1 MSKFFP
7 YKTIEPLFDIGGES
21 YESSYNEENVKNLVE
36 NTQNIDSSMRVNA
49 MTKLLNKTINE
60 VSQKNQSELLQMIKS
75 SNRISMSGS
84 KVTGGLRV
92 SGVKQSSTID
102 KNTEME
108 VVQDLSSKIQN
119 EIERKLSDNISQD
132 MSNINKMKE
141 SKLSGSSV
149 EGAIDAVAGFGTSA
163 VEDVTGMV
171 SDIASVSI
179 GSDSTKIEENISNLE
194 NTLKETLNLSQP
206 LEIEKPTSIKDDL
219 SNMLSQDNINNV
231 VDETQQENDMDF
243 SNMDISGG
251 ATIENVEQVAVVNAV
266 LKGIFKQKSINEMS
280 NKIVTNIDNI
290 FSQVTKQIKEHESEE
305 KVGDIVAVGEAGKAL
320 LVGAGEG
327 IGTASVGLGEGVST
341 AAQGAGEGI
350 STAAKGAGEGI
361 SEAAKG
367 VGEGTKTAAEGV
379 GSMLAQGQ
387 IVFIVIG
394 VIFVL
399 GFMAYFL
406 M

>member
-7 YKTIEPLFDIGGES
+7 YKNIEPLFDIGGET

-36 NTQNIDSSMRVNA
+36 NTQNIDNSMRVNA
-49 MTKLLNKTINE
+49 MTKLLNKTINQ
-60 VSQKNQSELLQMIKS
+60 VAQNNQSDLLQMIKS
-75 SNRISMSGS
+75 SNRISLSGS

-119 EIERKLSDNISQD
+119 EIERNLSDNISQD
-132 MSNINKMKE
+132 MSNINKMKDY
-141 SKLSGSSV
+141 KLTGTDV
-149 EGAIDAVAGFGTSA
+149 GDAVGGAIDSVAGFGTSA
-163 VEDVTGMV
+163 VEDITGMV
-171 SDIASVSI
+171 SDITSVSI
-179 GSDSTKIEENISNLE
+179 ASDSTKIEENISNLE

-206 LEIEKPTSIKDDL
+206 LEIEKPTSIQDDL
-219 SNMLSQDNINNV
+219 SNMLSQENINNV
-231 VDETQQENDMDF
+231 VDETQQANEMDF
-243 SNMDISGG
+243 SNMDITGG
-251 ATIENVEQVAVVNAV
+251 AIIENVEQEAVVNAV
-266 LKGIFKQKSINEMS
+266 LKGIFKQESINEMS

-290 FSQVTKQIKEHESEE
+290 FSQVTEQIKENESEE

-341 AAQGAGEGI
+341 AAQGAGEGV
-350 STAAKGAGEGI
+350 STAAQ
-361 SEAAKG
+361 G

>member
-7 YKTIEPLFDIGGES
+7 YKTIEPLFNIGGES

-84 KVTGGLRV
+84 KITGGLRV

-132 MSNINKMKE
+132 MSNINKMKD
-141 SKLSGSSV
+141 SKLSGTNIG
-149 EGAIDAVAGFGTSA
+149 GAIDAVAGFGTSA

-206 LEIEKPTSIKDDL
+206 LEIEKPTSIEDDL

-231 VDETQQENDMDF
+231 VDETQQANEMDF

-367 VGEGTKTAAEGV
+367 VGTGAATAAEGV

>member
-60 VSQKNQSELLQMIKS
+60 AAQNNQSDLLQMIKS

-92 SGVKQSSTID
+92 SNVTQSSTID

-119 EIERKLSDNISQD
+119 EIERNLSDNISQD

-163 VEDVTGMV
+163 VEDITGMV

-179 GSDSTKIEENISNLE
+179 GSDNTKIEENISNLE
-194 NTLKETLNLSQP
+194 NTVKETLNLSQP

-219 SNMLSQDNINNV
+219 SNMLSQENINKV
-231 VDETQQENDMDF
+231 VDETQQANEMDY

-251 ATIENVEQVAVVNAV
+251 AIIENVEQVAVVNAV
-266 LKGIFKQKSINEMS
+266 LKGIFKQESINEMS

-290 FSQVTKQIKEHESEE
+290 FSQVTKQIKEHESDE

-350 STAAKGAGEGI
+350 STAAQ
-361 SEAAKG
+361 G
-367 VGEGTKTAAEGV
+367 VGTGAATAAEGV